1 MKKITA
7 LLLVI
12 VLLFSIGIITSCS
25 CSPSSTNTA
34 ATAATVGK
42 SSNWQEA
49 LENTKIWL
57 TNTYTKG
64 DSSIVDKNLK
74 YYILPSDDGETYF
87 VRYTLS
93 TISARDLLV
102 FKNGRV
108 VVIDDDTLDEVKSYN
123 SHYSVDITKV
133 TDDELMKQ
141 EGIQKG

>member
-1 MKKITA
+1 MKRMTA

-12 VLLFSIGIITSCS
+12 VISLFSLGIITSCS
-25 CSPSSTNTA
+25 CNGTNGN
-34 ATAATVGK
+34 TAATVGK
-42 SSNWQEA
+42 STNWQEA

-64 DSSIVDKNLK
+64 DRSIVDKNLK
-74 YYILPSDDGETYF
+74 YYILPSDDGETFF

-108 VVIDDDTLDEVKSYN
+108 VVIDDDTLDEVKGYN
-123 SHYSVDITKV
+123 DHYSVDITKV
-133 TDDELMKQ
+133 TDDELIKQ